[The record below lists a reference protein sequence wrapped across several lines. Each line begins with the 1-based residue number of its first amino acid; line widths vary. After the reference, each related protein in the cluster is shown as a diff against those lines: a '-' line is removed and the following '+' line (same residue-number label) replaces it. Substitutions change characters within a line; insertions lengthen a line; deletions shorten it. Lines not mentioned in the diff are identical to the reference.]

1 MKSESRDARYSS
13 SVIRIAGGLPR
24 RSMLAGLTILL
35 TPFLAL
41 LAAALLLL
49 NAAARCGRA
58 ARRSARADKPEAG
71 VSGLVSIVI
80 LNWNGRDLL
89 AQGLPSV
96 IDAVRRDG
104 FPHEILLVDNDSHD
118 GSADYVRTAF
128 PQVRVLELPENR
140 GFAHGNNAGVRAA
153 RHDTVVLLNNDMIVD
168 PGFLRPLL
176 DGFGP
181 NTFAVSSQIRNQD
194 PAAIREETGRTSAV
208 FRRGFID
215 YTHLDANEQELSR
228 SGYPVFWAGG
238 GSSAFHRARF
248 LALGGFHEIYSPA
261 YVEDTDLSF
270 RAWQAGWDV
279 LFAPRSIVYHR
290 RGATASL
297 RFTPAEL
304 QALIQR
310 NRLLFIWKNIRSWP
324 LLIVHCMFLPW
335 NYYRLARDHGLRIW
349 RSLLQ
354 ACALLPA
361 AAASKMGA
369 SIPQVRSD
377 SDIFRL
383 SSKPA
388 LFFARARAT
397 LGVRL
402 RKCQAPPHIL
412 WVTSYLPCLGRHAG
426 AGRMVQLLMRLAR
439 DYRITLLSFL
449 EDEEE
454 RQFLP
459 PLEAMCTRVVP
470 VLRRPP
476 WRWQLFPYEPF
487 EEYFTPAMEQA
498 LQDCLAEHDYDLIQL
513 EYTQMARYACKS
525 LGIPTLL
532 TVHEADFAACARRAR
547 VESNPILKLRWFY
560 NYLQVLDRQMSLLRR
575 VDATICVTDS
585 DMREMRKFC
594 RSVPTHVINTGV
606 DLAYFHPPERPA
618 DSARLIYVGAYRHE
632 PNIDAVLHFCRSVL
646 PLVRAR
652 IPEVELMIVG
662 SEPPAAVLALAD
674 IPGVRVTG
682 SVPDIRPFMTES
694 SVYVVPLRLGVGIRG
709 KILEAW
715 AMAMPVVTTSVGCA
729 GLLYRDGESLMVAD
743 TPEDFAA
750 RVIMLLGDP
759 ARRRQLGIEGR
770 KVAEQHYGWEV
781 IASQLHGLYQKY
793 LDIHRTA

>member
-1 MKSESRDARYSS
+1 
-13 SVIRIAGGLPR
+13 VICVLRGLPWR
-24 RSMLAGLTILL
+24 LLIAGLTVLL

-41 LAAALLLL
+41 LAATLLLI
-49 NAAARCGRA
+49 NAAARFARA
-58 ARRSARADKPEAG
+58 ARRPARTEKPEEISRLA
-71 VSGLVSIVI
+71 SIVI

-96 IDAVRRDG
+96 IDAVLHDG
-104 FPHEILLVDNDSHD
+104 LPHEILLVDNGSRD

-128 PQVRVLELPENR
+128 PQVRVLELPDNR

-153 RHDTVVLLNNDMIVD
+153 RHDIVVLLNNDMIVD

-194 PAAIREETGRTSAV
+194 PAVMREETGWTSAV
-208 FRRGFID
+208 FRRGFLD
-215 YTHLDANEQELSR
+215 YTHRDVNGQELSR
-228 SGYPVFWAGG
+228 PCYPVLWAGG
-238 GSSAFHRARF
+238 GSSAFHRTRF

-270 RAWQAGWDV
+270 RAWQAGWEV
-279 LFAPRSIVYHR
+279 LFAPRSVVYHKR
-290 RGATASL
+290 RATTLAL
-297 RFTPAEL
+297 FTQEEL
-304 QALIQR
+304 QALIER

-324 LLIVHCMFLPW
+324 LLFEHCLFLPW
-335 NYYRLARDHGLRIW
+335 NCYRLARDYGLSIW
-349 RSLLQ
+349 RGLWQ
-354 ACALLPA
+354 ACALFT
-361 AAASKMGA
+361 AAASAKLRA
-369 SIPQVRSD
+369 SIPPARSD

-383 SSKPA
+383 SSMPE
-388 LFFARARAT
+388 LFFARARAA
-397 LGVRL
+397 RA
-402 RKCQAPPHIL
+402 RSPKSQAPPHIL
-412 WVTSYLPCLGRHAG
+412 WVTSYLPHLGRHAG
-426 AGRMVQLLMRLAR
+426 AGRMAQLLTRLAC

-459 PLEAMCTRVVP
+459 QLEAMCTKVVA

-487 EEYFTPAMEQA
+487 QEYFTPEMERA
-498 LQDCLAEHDYDLIQL
+498 LQDCLAECDYDLIQL
-513 EYTQMARYACKS
+513 EYTQMARYACKP

-532 TVHEADFAACARRAR
+532 TVHEADFAACARRSR
-547 VESNPILKLRWFY
+547 VESNPILKLRWSY

-575 VDATICVTDS
+575 VDAAICVTDS
-585 DMREMRKFC
+585 DMREMKKFC
-594 RSVPTHVINTGV
+594 RTVPTHVINTGV
-606 DLAYFHPPERPA
+606 DLAYFHPPDHPA
-618 DSARLIYVGAYRHE
+618 ETARMIYVGAYRHE
-632 PNIDAVLHFCRSVL
+632 PNVDAVLYFCRSVL

-652 IPEVELMIVG
+652 IPEIEFLIVG
-662 SEPPAAVLALAD
+662 SEPPPAVLSLAD

-682 SVPDIRPFMTES
+682 SVPDIRPFMAES

-715 AMAMPVVTTSVGCA
+715 AMEMPVVTTSVGCA
-729 GLLYRDGESLMVAD
+729 GLRYRDGENLMVAD
-743 TPEDFAA
+743 APEEFAA

-759 ARRRQLGIEGR
+759 SRRRQLGREGR
-770 KVAEQHYGWEV
+770 KMAEQHYGWEAIV
-781 IASQLHGLYQKY
+781 AQLHDLYQKY
-793 LDIHRTA
+793 LDIRRASK

>member
-1 MKSESRDARYSS
+1 MRSESRDARNSS
-13 SVIRIAGGLPR
+13 RVMCALRGLPR

-41 LAAALLLL
+41 LAVALLLL
-49 NAAARCGRA
+49 NAAARCARA
-58 ARRSARADKPEAG
+58 ARRAARAEKPEE

-80 LNWNGRDLL
+80 LNWNGRGLL

-96 IDAVRRDG
+96 IDAVRRDSL
-104 FPHEILLVDNDSHD
+104 PHEILLIDNGSHD

-153 RHDTVVLLNNDMIVD
+153 RHDIVVLLNNDMIVD

-176 DGFGP
+176 DCFGP

-194 PAAIREETGRTSAV
+194 PAAMREETGRTSAV

-215 YTHLDANEQELSR
+215 YTHREVNEQELSR
-228 SGYPVFWAGG
+228 SCYPVFWAGG

-248 LALGGFHEIYSPA
+248 LTLGGFHEIYSPA

-279 LFAPRSIVYHR
+279 LFAPRSVVYHKHR
-290 RGATASL
+290 ATASL

-310 NRLLFIWKNIRSWP
+310 NQLLFVWKNIRSWP
-324 LLIVHCMFLPW
+324 LLIAHCLFLPW
-335 NYYRLARDHGLRIW
+335 NCYRLARDYGLRIW
-349 RSLLQ
+349 RGLLQ

-361 AAASKMGA
+361 VAGA
-369 SIPQVRSD
+369 KLRTSIPPARSD

-383 SSKPA
+383 SSMPA
-388 LFFARARAT
+388 LFFARARA
-397 LGVRL
+397 RP
-402 RKCQAPPHIL
+402 RKSQAQPRIL
-412 WVTSYLPCLGRHAG
+412 WVTSYLPCLGRHGG

-459 PLEAMCTRVVP
+459 QLEAMCTRVVP
-470 VLRRPP
+470 VLRRPL

-487 EEYFTPAMEQA
+487 QEYFTPAMEQA
-498 LQDCLAEHDYDLIQL
+498 LRECLAEHDYDLIQL

-532 TVHEADFAACARRAR
+532 TVIEADFAACARRAR

-560 NYLQVLDRQMSLLRR
+560 NYLQVLDRQMSLLPR
-575 VDATICVTDS
+575 VDAAICVTDS
-585 DMREMRKFC
+585 DMRELRRFC
-594 RSVPTHVINTGV
+594 RTVPIHVINTGV

-618 DSARLIYVGAYRHE
+618 DGARLIYVGAYRHE
-632 PNIDAVLHFCRSVL
+632 PNVDAVLYFCRSVL

-652 IPEVELMIVG
+652 IPETELLIVG
-662 SEPPAAVLALAD
+662 SEPPAAVRSLAD

-682 SVPDIRPFMTES
+682 SVPDIRPFMAES
-694 SVYVVPLRLGVGIRG
+694 SVYVVPLRLGVGLRG

-715 AMAMPVVTTSVGCA
+715 AMAMPVVTTSLGCA
-729 GLLYRDGESLMVAD
+729 GLRYRDGENLMVAD
-743 TPEDFAA
+743 APEDFAA
-750 RVIMLLGDP
+750 RVIMLLSDP
-759 ARRRQLGIEGR
+759 ARRRQLGLNGR
-770 KVAEQHYGWEV
+770 KVVEQNYGWEA
-781 IASQLHGLYQKY
+781 ITSQLHNLYQKY
-793 LDIHRTA
+793 LDIHGTS